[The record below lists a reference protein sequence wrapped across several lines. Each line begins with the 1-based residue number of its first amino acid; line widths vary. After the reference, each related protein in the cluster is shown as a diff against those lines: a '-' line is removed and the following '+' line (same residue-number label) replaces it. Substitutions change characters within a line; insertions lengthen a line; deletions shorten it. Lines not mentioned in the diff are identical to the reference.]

1 MTTFEDHFS
10 EQAREYAQYRPQY
23 PHELFDYLAS
33 IVPGRQLTWDCGTG
47 NGQAACEL
55 TRLFERVVATDASPE
70 QIAQATPHERI
81 EYRVARAEE
90 VDLEAGSVDLVTV
103 AMAVHWFD
111 LEPFYQAV
119 RRAAKPGGILA
130 VWMYHLPVIAP
141 EIDQILLHYYENVLA
156 GYWPERFHYLDE
168 RYRSLPFPFEELK
181 LPDFEIKVDWEL
193 DRLAGFLDSWSGT
206 RRYKNER
213 GQHPLNFIW
222 QGLSEAWGK
231 SGELRSVRWPLS
243 LRVGRVK

>member
-23 PHELFDYLAS
+23 PRELFDYLAS
-33 IVPGRQLTWDCGTG
+33 IASGRQLAWDCGTG
-47 NGQAACEL
+47 NGQAAREL
-55 TRLFERVVATDASPE
+55 TSRFERVVATDASPE
-70 QIAQATPHERI
+70 QIAQAPAHERL

-119 RRAAKPGGILA
+119 RQVVKPNGVLA
-130 VWMYHLPVIAP
+130 IWMYHLPVIDPAV
-141 EIDQILLHYYENVLA
+141 DLILTHYYENVLA

-168 RYRSLPFPFEELK
+168 HYRSLPFPFDELK
-181 LPDFEIKVDWEL
+181 PPEFEIQVEWEL

-206 RRYKNER
+206 RRYKNEHGR
-213 GQHPLNFIW
+213 HPLNLIW
-222 QGLSEAWGK
+222 QGLSEAWGEPDK
-231 SGELRSVRWPLS
+231 RRSVRWPLS
-243 LRVGRVK
+243 LRVGQVE